1 MRAMKLGIFTKNTN
15 PKFSPFCSEPAK
27 MPVANNR
34 GVSSKPKASPSPHQ
48 PTTKKKQEQSNGNK
62 SKSSNSTT
70 NKNKEPSDAP
80 KSSPKTVANKSAKSP
95 STKASPKKALDP
107 ISTQKKTGGKG
118 NQQESAPKRRNGAS
132 SPNATQNSTPIKT
145 KTDTASYSSPKTS
158 TNISPMKG
166 TPKRKRMTKQEKLEK
181 EKKAEE
187 RSKIFDDWSEE
198 EDEELEEIK
207 QIKELIKNKIGD
219 ESDSGSDDDR
229 DPAFLDDDNIHGYDD
244 DDEEVLPPEPI
255 QSKKS
260 IGTESNIKT
269 SGNTELKEGV
279 KKTPDKQKKSLKD
292 DSTLD
297 IDKMLEE
304 TEVPKISIDA
314 ASNNSPKKPKRG
326 VKFSSEISK
335 DIAIKKIQLVQTS
348 SNLADPMDVDDEFAF
363 SEEPELAVAKPIL
376 KRPNRPPPKIIQE
389 PVNADEDDYRLDS
402 EQHSSIQKDSTT
414 QNISSKPIDV
424 KESTISKASVTTE
437 KANVISTKY
446 ETNQNSNANSCI
458 SSTTTSCDAYSSPQ
472 QTNNTHGS
480 NKDGA
485 TLQQASQGQQMSA
498 SSNDNEGAVAGSGQG
513 NSEQEETY
521 MILVDDNSDH
531 VIDSLNSQLLYLDSN
546 SLANG
551 NVVLMTQDSV
561 NAATLQ
567 GNGHPQTAENN
578 SVANGGTAMS
588 MPTAGGIQSLE
599 RQVVTTVDTKGGVA
613 TIPGQIQ
620 HSSAA
625 SQIQLITSPAQAPGP
640 LVSATANSTSIQS
653 TE

>member
-1 MRAMKLGIFTKNTN
+1 
-15 PKFSPFCSEPAK
+15 
-27 MPVANNR
+27 
-34 GVSSKPKASPSPHQ
+34 
-48 PTTKKKQEQSNGNK
+48 
-62 SKSSNSTT
+62 
-70 NKNKEPSDAP
+70 
-80 KSSPKTVANKSAKSP
+80 
-95 STKASPKKALDP
+95 
-107 ISTQKKTGGKG
+107 
-118 NQQESAPKRRNGAS
+118 
-132 SPNATQNSTPIKT
+132 
-145 KTDTASYSSPKTS
+145 
-158 TNISPMKG
+158 
-166 TPKRKRMTKQEKLEK
+166 
-181 EKKAEE
+181 
-187 RSKIFDDWSEE
+187 
-198 EDEELEEIK
+198 
-207 QIKELIKNKIGD
+207 
-219 ESDSGSDDDR
+219 
-229 DPAFLDDDNIHGYDD
+229 
-244 DDEEVLPPEPI
+244 
-255 QSKKS
+255 
-260 IGTESNIKT
+260 
-269 SGNTELKEGV
+269 
-279 KKTPDKQKKSLKD
+279 
-292 DSTLD
+292 
-297 IDKMLEE
+297 MLEE
-304 TEVPKISIDA
+304 TEVPKFSIDA

-389 PVNADEDDYRLDS
+389 PINADEDEYRLDS

-414 QNISSKPIDV
+414 QIISNKPTDV
-424 KESTISKASVTTE
+424 KESTISKASVTTD

-472 QTNNTHGS
+472 QTNNTHG
-480 NKDGA
+480 
-485 TLQQASQGQQMSA
+485 QQMIA
-498 SSNDNEGAVAGSGQG
+498 SSNENVGAVAGSGQG
-513 NSEQEETY
+513 NSGQEETY

-588 MPTAGGIQSLE
+588 IPPGGIQSLE

-613 TIPGQIQ
+613 TIPGQTQ
-620 HSSAA
+620 HSSAQA
-625 SQIQLITSPAQAPGP
+625 CTITQAQAPGP

>member
-1 MRAMKLGIFTKNTN
+1 
-15 PKFSPFCSEPAK
+15 

-48 PTTKKKQEQSNGNK
+48 STTKKKQEQSNGNK
-62 SKSSNSTT
+62 SKSSNSTK

-118 NQQESAPKRRNGAS
+118 NQQESAPKRRNGAT

-269 SGNTELKEGV
+269 AGNTELKEGV

>member
-1 MRAMKLGIFTKNTN
+1 
-15 PKFSPFCSEPAK
+15 

-80 KSSPKTVANKSAKSP
+80 KSSPKTVAKKSAKSP

-118 NQQESAPKRRNGAS
+118 NQQESAPKRRNGAT

-314 ASNNSPKKPKRG
+314 ASNNSPKNPKRG

-472 QTNNTHGS
+472 QTNNAHGS

>member
-1 MRAMKLGIFTKNTN
+1 MREIRYIYKEHK
-15 PKFSPFCSEPAK
+15 PKILFFCSEPAK

-62 SKSSNSTT
+62 SKSSNPTKK
-70 NKNKEPSDAP
+70 KNKEPSDAP
-80 KSSPKTVANKSAKSP
+80 KSSPKTVAKKSAKSP

-107 ISTQKKTGGKG
+107 ISTQKKKGGMG
-118 NQQESAPKRRNGAS
+118 NQQESAPKRRNGAT

>member
-1 MRAMKLGIFTKNTN
+1 
-15 PKFSPFCSEPAK
+15 
-27 MPVANNR
+27 
-34 GVSSKPKASPSPHQ
+34 
-48 PTTKKKQEQSNGNK
+48 
-62 SKSSNSTT
+62 
-70 NKNKEPSDAP
+70 
-80 KSSPKTVANKSAKSP
+80 
-95 STKASPKKALDP
+95 
-107 ISTQKKTGGKG
+107 
-118 NQQESAPKRRNGAS
+118 
-132 SPNATQNSTPIKT
+132 
-145 KTDTASYSSPKTS
+145 
-158 TNISPMKG
+158 
-166 TPKRKRMTKQEKLEK
+166 
-181 EKKAEE
+181 
-187 RSKIFDDWSEE
+187 
-198 EDEELEEIK
+198 
-207 QIKELIKNKIGD
+207 
-219 ESDSGSDDDR
+219 
-229 DPAFLDDDNIHGYDD
+229 
-244 DDEEVLPPEPI
+244 
-255 QSKKS
+255 
-260 IGTESNIKT
+260 
-269 SGNTELKEGV
+269 
-279 KKTPDKQKKSLKD
+279 
-292 DSTLD
+292 
-297 IDKMLEE
+297 MLEE

-424 KESTISKASVTTE
+424 KELTISKASVTTE

>member
-1 MRAMKLGIFTKNTN
+1 
-15 PKFSPFCSEPAK
+15 

-62 SKSSNSTT
+62 SKSSNSTK

-95 STKASPKKALDP
+95 STKASPKKTLEP
-107 ISTQKKTGGKG
+107 ISTQKKKGGKG
-118 NQQESAPKRRNGAS
+118 NQQESAPKRRNGAT

>member
-1 MRAMKLGIFTKNTN
+1 
-15 PKFSPFCSEPAK
+15 

-80 KSSPKTVANKSAKSP
+80 KSSPKTVAKKSAKSP

-118 NQQESAPKRRNGAS
+118 NQQESAPKRRNGAT

>member
-1 MRAMKLGIFTKNTN
+1 
-15 PKFSPFCSEPAK
+15 

-80 KSSPKTVANKSAKSP
+80 KSSPKTVAKKSAKSP
-95 STKASPKKALDP
+95 STKASPKKTLDP

-118 NQQESAPKRRNGAS
+118 NQQESAPKRRNGAT
-132 SPNATQNSTPIKT
+132 SPNATQNSTPIKA
-145 KTDTASYSSPKTS
+145 KADTASYNSPKTS

-244 DDEEVLPPEPI
+244 DDEEILPPEPI

-269 SGNTELKEGV
+269 SGNTELKDGV

>member
-1 MRAMKLGIFTKNTN
+1 
-15 PKFSPFCSEPAK
+15 

-34 GVSSKPKASPSPHQ
+34 GVSSKPKASASPHQ

-80 KSSPKTVANKSAKSP
+80 KSSPKTVAKKSAKSP
-95 STKASPKKALDP
+95 STKASPKKTLEP
-107 ISTQKKTGGKG
+107 ISTQKKKGGMG
-118 NQQESAPKRRNGAS
+118 NQQESAPKRRNGAT

-244 DDEEVLPPEPI
+244 DDEEVLPPEPV